1 MARIGRE
8 SMDYKTEILL
18 DGLGFPD
25 CPRWHDGRLYFSDQY
40 FNHVISVDMAGDA
53 ASETEVPGT
62 PGGIGW
68 LPDGRL
74 LVVEMKNRRLLR
86 LDGEDELVVAAD
98 LSRLVTTN
106 LNDLVVDREGNAYI
120 GNYGY
125 DINDPQAEPNFARII
140 MVSATGEV
148 SSVAHGLAFP
158 SGMAITSDDSTL
170 VVAESSGARLTAFT
184 ITLEGLLV
192 ERRIWAEF
200 DQLGLVI
207 DQNRVIPDGI
217 CLDAEGAVWMASP
230 GTPGGVFR
238 VRDGGEIA
246 ERIEVEHQAFAV
258 ALGGPERKK
267 LFICTSYFDDDS
279 NLHGR
284 IEMVDVTVPGS
295 GLP

>member
-1 MARIGRE
+1 
-8 SMDYKTEILL
+8 MDYTTEILL

-25 CPRWHDGRLYFSDQY
+25 CPRWRDGMLYFSDQH
-40 FNHVISVDMAGDA
+40 FNHVISVDMQGDA
-53 ASETEVPGT
+53 GSVVEVPGT

-86 LDGEDELVVAAD
+86 LDGDGELTVVAD
-98 LSRLVTTN
+98 LSPVVAQN
-106 LNDLVVDREGNAYI
+106 LNDMVVDNDGNAYL

-125 DINDPQAEPNFARII
+125 DISDPTAEPHFAPII
-140 MVSATGEV
+140 MVSQNGEA
-148 SSVAHGLAFP
+148 SSMAHGLAFP
-158 SGMAITSDDSTL
+158 SGFAITADDSTL
-170 VVAESSGARLTAFT
+170 IVAESSAARLTAFT

-200 DQLGLVI
+200 DKLGLVV

-217 CLDAEGAVWMASP
+217 CLDAKGAVWMASP

-238 VRDGGEIA
+238 VLEGGEITD
-246 ERIEVEHQAFAV
+246 RVEVEHQAFAV
-258 ALGGPERKK
+258 MLGGPERKT
-267 LFICTSYFDDDS
+267 LFICTSYVDDNS
-279 NLHGR
+279 KLHGR
-284 IEMVDVTVPGS
+284 IEKVEVNVPGA

>member
-1 MARIGRE
+1 
-8 SMDYKTEILL
+8 MDYKTEILL

-25 CPRWHDGRLYFSDQY
+25 CPRWRDGRLYLSDQY
-40 FNHVISVDMAGDA
+40 FNHVISVDMEGDA

-74 LVVEMKNRRLLR
+74 LVVEMKNKRLLR
-86 LDGEDELVVAAD
+86 LDGDGELVVATD
-98 LSRLVTTN
+98 LSHMVTTN
-106 LNDLVVDREGNAYI
+106 LNDLVVDREGNAYV

-125 DINDPQAEPNFARII
+125 DINDPTAEPNFAPII
-140 MVSATGEV
+140 MVSADGVV
-148 SSVAHGLAFP
+148 SSAAHGLAFP

-170 VVAESSGARLTAFT
+170 LVAESSGARLTAFT

-200 DQLGLVI
+200 DKLGLVV

-238 VRDGGEIA
+238 VREGGEITD
-246 ERIEVEHQAFAV
+246 RIEVERQAFAV
-258 ALGGPERKK
+258 ALGGLDRKK
-267 LFICTSYFDDDS
+267 LFICTSYVGEDS
-279 NLHGR
+279 KLHGR
-284 IEMVDVTVPGS
+284 VEMVDVKVPGS